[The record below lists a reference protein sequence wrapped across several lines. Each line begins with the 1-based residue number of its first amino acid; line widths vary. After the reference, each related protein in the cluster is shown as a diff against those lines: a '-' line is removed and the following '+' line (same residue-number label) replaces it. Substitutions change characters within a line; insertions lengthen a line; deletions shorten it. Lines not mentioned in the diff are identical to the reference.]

1 MLKHRILSAM
11 VLIPLVLWMIL
22 YGNAWLLGGVLA
34 VVLGLAAYEWMR
46 LIPLNRPIEKIL
58 YLLSLVMCTLVASRY
73 YTIGLWVNT
82 GLWCVFIGCI
92 LTYPQTTHLWGY
104 RVFIGIWGGVV
115 LPLTYLSLSR
125 VYTHSHGPELVIYLL
140 FLVWAADTGGYFFG
154 KKWGQKRLIPK
165 VSPGKTLAGVLGGAI
180 LLLLVAVCGALWF
193 KPRHPLAWFL
203 VAGVIFIVALFG
215 DLFISML
222 KRRVQIKDTGAL
234 IPGHGGVLDRI
245 DSLIAA
251 MPAFAFCLSLLPEL
265 LK

>member
-22 YGNAWLLGGVLA
+22 YGNGVVLSGLLA

-58 YLLSLVMCTLVASRY
+58 YIFCLVMCALGAWRY
-73 YTIGLWVNT
+73 YTIGLWINT
-82 GLWCVFIGCI
+82 SLWCVLIGCI
-92 LTYPQTTHLWGY
+92 LTYPQTVHLWGY
-104 RVFIGIWGGVV
+104 RVVVGIWGLVV
-115 LPLTYLSLSR
+115 LPMTYVSLSR
-125 VYTHSHGPELVIYLL
+125 IYNHEHGPELVIYLL

-180 LLLLVAVCGALWF
+180 LLLLVAACGALWF
-193 KPRHPLAWFL
+193 KPQSLLAWLL
-203 VAGVIFIVALFG
+203 VASLIFIIALFG

-251 MPAFAFCLSLLPEL
+251 VPAFAFYLSLLPEL
-265 LK
+265 IK